1 MTCHAWFEGGES
13 LSAIRVVLH
22 PVDDAVL
29 ISGTMPALYPKIPH
43 LPGSRTGPSD
53 THVPE
58 ARARAYTEVAR
69 EGLLVTVEE
78 KLDGTSMVVARA
90 RAAEGSFVVAYGRD
104 GRRAEA
110 SRNLGRRL
118 FARWVRENETRF
130 VELLGGGE
138 RIAGE
143 WLAIAH
149 GTRYALSHEPFVP
162 FDLFLADG
170 ACVSRPVLAQRCGQ
184 VGLVVPYL
192 VHSGAALAIA
202 EADRRLGP
210 RGHHGADVAE
220 GLVYR
225 EETRELCRSIAKVVR
240 ATKVDGALLADHTGG
255 DHVFCTW
262 PGSLAWLREAL
273 SEDPEGRLGTASVF
287 ESPIE
292 PTLSPSP
299 SRVSSIDP

>member
-1 MTCHAWFEGGES
+1 
-13 LSAIRVVLH
+13 
-22 PVDDAVL
+22 
-29 ISGTMPALYPKIPH
+29 MPALYPKIPH

-58 ARARAYTEVAR
+58 ARARAYTERAR
-69 EGLLVTVEE
+69 EGLVVTVEE
-78 KLDGTSMVVARA
+78 KLDGTSVVVARA
-90 RAAEGSFVVAYGRD
+90 SEAVAYGRD

-118 FARWVRENETRF
+118 FARWVRENESRF
-130 VELLGGGE
+130 MELLGEGE

-170 ACVSRPVLAQRCGQ
+170 ARVSRPVLAQRCGQ

-225 EETRELCRSIAKVVR
+225 EETRDLCRSIAKVVR

-262 PGSLAWLREAL
+262 PGSLAWLRAAL
-273 SEDPEGRLGTASVF
+273 SEDPEGRLGTASIF
-287 ESPIE
+287 DAPLE
-292 PTLSPSP
+292 PSLSPSCSP
-299 SRVSSIDP
+299 PIDP